1 MKKRILA
8 AIALVAFIV
17 VLVMTVV
24 IIGKNPVKKVE
35 EPTAPA
41 ATDVPALPDETT
53 EDDALVSGDEEA
65 PLYTLVGAISGIT
78 QESFLIEDAAFGQ
91 VQANISDDT
100 VFGGLQLA
108 ELTEG
113 MTISVIFNGQMSR
126 SIPAQ
131 VSALAVDAHVFTGTV
146 AELLEDGEVLIRLD
160 TADEDVRMTLPEGAE
175 IPAVGA
181 KITCY
186 TNGVQTMSIP
196 PLMNALAFTIE
207 K

>member
-8 AIALVAFIV
+8 AIALVAFVV

-24 IIGKNPVKKVE
+24 VIGSNLFQKVE
-35 EPTAPA
+35 GAATPA
-41 ATDVPALPDETT
+41 ATDVPAIPDETD
-53 EDDALVSGDEEA
+53 EDAALVSGDEEA

-91 VQANISDDT
+91 VQVNISDDT
-100 VFGGLQLA
+100 VFGGLPFA

-113 MTISVIFNGQMSR
+113 MTVSILFNGQMSR

-131 VSALAVDAHVFTGTV
+131 VSALGVEAHVFTGTV
-146 AELLEDGEVLIRLD
+146 AELREDGEVLIRLD

-175 IPAVGA
+175 TPAVGA
-181 KITCY
+181 RITCY
-186 TNGVQTMSIP
+186 TNGVQTMSLP
-196 PLMNALAFTIE
+196 PLMNALAVVIE